1 MHNFTQ
7 QSQNLGS
14 AQVQALLMFFLWLVT
29 IKTSRSSHWRCSVK
43 KVLLKFWQNSQENT
57 CGAVSFLN
65 KVAGLNTFFCR
76 TPPVAASE
84 HLTMVPSG
92 SKAQRAFVGQLFYKT
107 LHRHH
112 HR

>member
-1 MHNFTQ
+1 MQ
-7 QSQNLGS
+7 RGLCEQVRGKDYEESCDQSE
-14 AQVQALLMFFLWLVT
+14 AVV
-29 IKTSRSSHWRCSVK
+29 WRCSVK

-57 CGAVSFLN
+57 CGAVSFFN

-92 SKAQRAFVGQLFYKT
+92 SKAQGAFVGQLFYKT